1 MTPEQLTRTLEDF
14 LATAQDAVVL
24 EDNTVLFDLAESKYS
39 ISGEHNKCLLH
50 VWSSERN
57 VVRRV
62 IEAEVKN
69 ETLRLAFQR
78 LGQSRPSKLEIF
90 RERDRRTP
98 TTKRLARL
106 AYQRVL
112 QRTLERWFSSF
123 HAAPLRTSMDLER
136 SFGPIYSRGLLHQGQ
151 SAFAVLGVNAQE
163 TQASI
168 DAALTFAILW
178 LDHCRQSQ
186 AGKFVVEGL
195 KLFLPA
201 GSARLTRER
210 MIHLNSQAAKWHLY
224 ELEEHDGSLKELDA
238 SDCGNVATRLVQS
251 TDESS
256 TRSRFAAPVAQ
267 IQAIMPEV
275 EIAVLSVAEIAFRC
289 HGLEFAR
296 AQLAHELASFHS
308 TTEIVFGVGP
318 HESVLCE
325 ANLAR
330 FTQLVHSIGEVRHAE
345 GPRDHPLWRLHPER
359 WLESLVVKNVAA
371 VDEILDPV
379 CFYSQVPAFS
389 AADRAMIDVLA
400 VTRSGRLTVVELKAD
415 EDIHLPLQGLDYW
428 SRVAWHHARGE
439 FQRFGYFSLTELS
452 PAEPLLF
459 LVAPALHV
467 HPTADTLLHYFSPQI
482 QWELLG
488 IDERWRQGVKI
499 VFRKRPLKNVTPQ
512 QHAA

>member
-1 MTPEQLTRTLEDF
+1 MTPDQLTRTLEDF
-14 LATAQDAVVL
+14 LAHAQNAVIL
-24 EDNTVLFDLAESKYS
+24 EDNSVLFDLAQSKYS

-69 ETLRLAFQR
+69 ETLRLAVQR
-78 LGQSRPSKLEIF
+78 LGQSQPTKLEIC
-90 RERDRRTP
+90 RQRDRRTP
-98 TTKRLARL
+98 TAKRLARL
-106 AYQRVL
+106 SYQHLLQRVL
-112 QRTLERWFSSF
+112 QRWFPSF

-136 SFGPIYSRGLLHQGQ
+136 SFGPIYSRGLLQQGQ
-151 SAFAVLGVNAQE
+151 SAFAVLGVNGLE

-178 LDHCRQSQ
+178 LDICRQ
-186 AGKFVVEGL
+186 AGKFLVEGL

-201 GSARLTRER
+201 GTGTLTRER
-210 MIHLNSQAAKWHLY
+210 MAHLNPQVAKWHLY
-224 ELEEHDGSLKELDA
+224 ELEESNDSLKELDT
-238 SDCGNVATRLVQS
+238 SDCGNVATRLVHC

-256 TRSRFAAPVAQ
+256 TRTRFSAPIAQ
-267 IQAIMPEV
+267 IQVLMSEAEVAI
-275 EIAVLSVAEIAFRC
+275 LSPAEIAFRC

-296 AQLAHELASFHS
+296 ARLAHEPESFLS

-318 HESVLCE
+318 HETILCE
-325 ANLAR
+325 VNLAR
-330 FTQLVHSIGEVRHAE
+330 FTQLVRSIGEVRHPE

-359 WLESLVVKNVAA
+359 WLESLVVQNVAA
-371 VDEILDPV
+371 VDEILDPA

-400 VTRSGRLTVVELKAD
+400 VTRTGRLTVVELKAD
-415 EDIHLPLQGLDYW
+415 EDIHLPMQGLDYW

-439 FQRFGYFSLTELS
+439 FRRFGYFPQRELS
-452 PAEPLLF
+452 SAGPLLI

-467 HPTADTLLHYFSPQI
+467 HPAVDTLLHYFSPQI

-499 VFRKRPLKNVTPQ
+499 VFRKRPAKNLAGHQ
-512 QHAA
+512 NAA